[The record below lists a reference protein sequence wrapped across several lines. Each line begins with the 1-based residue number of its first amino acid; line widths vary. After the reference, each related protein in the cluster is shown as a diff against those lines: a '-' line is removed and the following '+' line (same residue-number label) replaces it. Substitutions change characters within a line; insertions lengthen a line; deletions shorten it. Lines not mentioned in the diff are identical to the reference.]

1 MCITGGPESE
11 TVTNGSSE
19 NVGPTVKR
27 SVRIKER
34 EERKQQVVSDMEGV
48 SIEWQTVKN
57 NGFRIPL
64 ASGFYSISEL

>member
-48 SIEWQTVKN
+48 SIE
-57 NGFRIPL
+57 
-64 ASGFYSISEL
+64 